1 MAIVAKL
8 KEKLNTSRSTMDMTK
23 GSPFSLIVRFAL
35 PLFLSQTFQQLYN
48 TADSLIVGRSL
59 GTNSLAA
66 VSSSGNLIFLLV
78 SFFYGISMGAGVVI
92 SRYFG
97 AGDRDRVSRTIHTD
111 VAFGLVAGGVLT
123 AVGVF
128 LTPQILVW
136 MNTPADVLPEATGY
150 LRTYFSGS
158 LAFVMYNI
166 CTGIMNALGDSRR
179 PLVYLI
185 FSSLMNVVLD
195 LLFVAGFGWGAWAAG
210 LATVISQASSV
221 VFCFVHLMK
230 KGEIFTVSVKKV
242 RFHADLLKEI
252 VKYGLPAGIQ
262 NSVIGFANVIVVSQ
276 INSFGK
282 IATAGFGTHA
292 KIEGFTFI
300 PIVSFNMAITT
311 YISQNLGAKEYDRAK
326 KGAKIG
332 ILIPVAIAEAI
343 GVVSYFIA
351 PYMIALFDSSPD
363 VIALGTSQTRI
374 VALFYFLLAF
384 SHSVASI
391 CRGAGKA
398 IVPMTVML
406 SVWCVFRILYIFT
419 VKQLFNDVHL
429 IYWAYP
435 ITWAI
440 SSVIYLIYYFKSDWV
455 HGFENKREGLFH
467 RAQSPHN

>member
-1 MAIVAKL
+1 
-8 KEKLNTSRSTMDMTK
+8 MDMTK
-23 GSPFSLIVRFAL
+23 GSPFSLIMRFAL

-97 AGDRDRVSRTIHTD
+97 AGDRETVSRAIHTKI
-111 VAFGLVAGGVLT
+111 ALGLASGAALT
-123 AVGVF
+123 LVGVF
-128 LTPQILVW
+128 LTPQILRW
-136 MNTPADVLPEATGY
+136 MNTDPEVLPEAIGY
-150 LRTYFSGS
+150 MRAYFGGS
-158 LAFVMYNI
+158 LALVMYNT

-179 PLVYLI
+179 PLMYLI
-185 FSSLMNVVLD
+185 FSSLVNVGLD
-195 LLFVAGFGWGAWAAG
+195 LLFVACFGWGAWAAG
-210 LATVISQASSV
+210 FATVISQAASV
-221 VFCFVHLMK
+221 VLCFVHLLK
-230 KGEIFTVSVKKV
+230 KGEVFTVTLSKI

-252 VKYGLPAGIQ
+252 VRYGVPAGIQ

-282 IATAGFGTHA
+282 LATAGYGSYA
-292 KIEGFTFI
+292 KLEGFTFI

-311 YISQNLGAKEYDRAK
+311 FVSQNLGAKEYDRAK
-326 KGAKIG
+326 KGARIG
-332 ILIPVAIAEAI
+332 ILVPLAIAETF
-343 GVVSYFIA
+343 GVISYIIA
-351 PYMIALFDSSPD
+351 PHMIALFDSNPG
-363 VIALGTSQTRI
+363 VIEFGTAQART

-384 SHSVASI
+384 SHSIASV

-398 IVPMTVML
+398 IVPMIVML
-406 SVWCVFRILYIFT
+406 SVWCAFRIFYIF
-419 VKQLFNDVHL
+419 VVIRLFNDIRF

-440 SSVIYLIYYFKSDWV
+440 SSVIYFIYYFTSDWI
-455 HGFENKREGLFH
+455 HGFEKKAHFPR
-467 RAQSPHN
+467 S

>member
-1 MAIVAKL
+1 
-8 KEKLNTSRSTMDMTK
+8 MTK
-23 GSPFSLIVRFAL
+23 GSPFSLIMRFAL

-97 AGDRDRVSRTIHTD
+97 AGNYDNVSRAIHTKI
-111 VAFGLVAGGVLT
+111 AFGLASGTLLT
-123 AVGVF
+123 VVGVF
-128 LTPQILVW
+128 LTPQILRW
-136 MNTPADVLPEATGY
+136 MNTDPDVLPEAIGY
-150 LRTYFSGS
+150 MRTYFGGS
-158 LAFVMYNI
+158 LALVMYNT

-179 PLVYLI
+179 PLMYLI
-185 FSSLMNVVLD
+185 FSSLMNVGLD

-221 VFCFVHLMK
+221 VLCLAHLLK
-230 KGEIFTVSVKKV
+230 KGEIFTVTPKKI
-242 RFHADLLKEI
+242 RFHKDMFKEI
-252 VKYGLPAGIQ
+252 VRYGLPAGIQ

-282 IATAGFGTHA
+282 LATAGFGSYA
-292 KIEGFTFI
+292 KLEGFTFI
-300 PIVSFNMAITT
+300 PIVSFNMAISTFV
-311 YISQNLGAKEYDRAK
+311 SQNLGAKEYDRAK

-332 ILIPVAIAEAI
+332 ILVPLSIAESV
-343 GVVSYFIA
+343 GVVSYIIA
-351 PYMIALFDSSPD
+351 PRMIALFDSNPG
-363 VIALGTSQTRI
+363 VIELGTAQART

-384 SHSVASI
+384 SHSIASV

-398 IVPMTVML
+398 IVPMIVML
-406 SVWCVFRILYIFT
+406 SVWCAFRILYIF
-419 VKQLFNDVHL
+419 VVMRLFNDVHF

-440 SSVIYLIYYFKSDWV
+440 SSVIYFIYYFKSDWI
-455 HGFENKREGLFH
+455 HGFEK
-467 RAQSPHN
+467 